1 MTVKNRNKIGCIIGL
16 AILLA
21 AFAGNGFAQGG
32 EGREFHQIYPIS
44 AGGTVSLTGLAG
56 SIRITSWNENRVSV
70 DAVKN
75 SRRGGDLSEVR
86 IEVVAQPD
94 RIEIKTIR
102 PGNRNAGVTVDYV
115 LKVPANVNLAMIRS
129 ASGDISITG
138 PVASLAA
145 NTASGEINVRNVT
158 GDATLTTAS
167 GRVVASAVG
176 GVLRIQTASGDI
188 QVDDARSRLFAQA
201 ASGSI
206 RVGNVADDANLSAAS
221 GSISVERARGRVSAK
236 AVSGSVSIRDAGGDV
251 QADSLSDSITVTD
264 AKGLVTAS
272 TLSGSI
278 TLTGIGDG
286 VRAKAVSGT
295 IQISRTRG
303 RIDART
309 TSDAIILNDVESSD
323 ISAKTTS
330 GEVRFSGPVQPG
342 GSYSFESFS
351 GNVVLTLPAASSF
364 NLSAR
369 TRSDRVQ
376 SEFDLKS
383 SPDLPGGSRGT
394 ISAVVGD
401 GGPVINL
408 ATFSGNIYLKKK

>member
-1 MTVKNRNKIGCIIGL
+1 MTLKNRRTTGRIIGL

-21 AFAGNGFAQGG
+21 ALAGSGFAQSA
-32 EGREFHQIYPIS
+32 EDREFHQTYPIS
-44 AGGTVSLTGLAG
+44 AGGTVSLSNLAG

-70 DAVKN
+70 DAVKS
-75 SRRGGDLSEVR
+75 SRRGGDLSVVR

-94 RIEIKTIR
+94 RIEIKTIH
-102 PGNRNAGVTVDYV
+102 PGNRNVGVSVEYD
-115 LKVPANVNLAMIRS
+115 LKVPANVNLSMIRN
-129 ASGDISITG
+129 ASGEIEITG
-138 PVASLAA
+138 PVASVTA
-145 NTASGEINVRNVT
+145 NTASGDITAGNVT
-158 GDATLTTAS
+158 GDASLTTAS
-167 GRVVASAVG
+167 GRVVASTVG

-188 QVDDARSRLFAQA
+188 QVDDAKSRLFAQA
-201 ASGSI
+201 ATGSI
-206 RVGNVADDANLSAAS
+206 RVSNVVDDANLSAAS
-221 GSISVERARGRVSAK
+221 GSISVERAGGRVSAK
-236 AVSGSVSIRDAGGDV
+236 AVSGSVTIRDAGGDV

-286 VRAKAVSGT
+286 VRAKAVSGR
-295 IQISRTRG
+295 IQINRTKG

-323 ISAKTTS
+323 ISARTTS
-330 GEVRFSGPVQPG
+330 GEVRFNGPIQSG

-369 TRSDRVQ
+369 TRSDRLQ

-383 SPDLPGGSRGT
+383 GPDLPGRSRGT
-394 ISAVVGD
+394 ISAVIGD

-408 ATFSGNIYLKKK
+408 ATFSGNIYLNKK